1 MKKLFTLLLLI
12 TSITSPIFSSNSFK
26 SISNPNLEEA
36 IIAIPEISGKNF
48 YEIKTA
54 LSNIDGVT
62 IIGYCEQHKCFLLN
76 YDTKKIESADQIAR
90 SIEALNPRYKTEIKV
105 GTSISQIIDSCTKY
119 SSQPIDQAK

>member
-1 MKKLFTLLLLI
+1 MKKTLALFLFITLI
-12 TSITSPIFSSNSFK
+12 TNSITSSNSFK
-26 SISNPNLEEA
+26 LLSNSNLEEA
-36 IIAIPEISGKNF
+36 IIGIPQISGKNF

-76 YDTKKIESADQIAR
+76 YDTKKVESADQIAR

-105 GTSISQIIDSCTKY
+105 GTSIGQIIDSCTRY
-119 SSQPIDQAK
+119 NTQPIDQAK